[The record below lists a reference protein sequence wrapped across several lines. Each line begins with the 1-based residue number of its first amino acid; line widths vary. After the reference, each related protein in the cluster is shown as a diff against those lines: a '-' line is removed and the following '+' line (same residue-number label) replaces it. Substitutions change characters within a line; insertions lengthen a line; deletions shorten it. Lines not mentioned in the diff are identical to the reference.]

1 MKILVTN
8 DDGIESAG
16 ILELVKGIS
25 SLGEIYVVAPDRKLS
40 GIGGGVTFDRPIK
53 VEKVS
58 LRLGEE
64 RAFKVCGTPSD
75 CVILALDILIKD
87 VDLVISGINDEP
99 NVGDDIRFSGT
110 IGACRE
116 AAFSGIPALGISLE
130 YGTRGNFYEGAVEFS
145 KYLLRFLEK
154 NNLPE
159 GVILNINV
167 PNVPME
173 EIQGVKFVKLGR
185 RKYKDRVHIV
195 LDPYGKE
202 YYWIGGT
209 LIEDWEEETENS
221 VLKKNYIAITP
232 LNIEETDYKFLEVM
246 KQWKMKF
253 P

>member
-8 DDGIESAG
+8 DDGIESIG
-16 ILELVKGIS
+16 ILELAKGIS

-53 VEKVS
+53 VEEVS
-58 LRLGEE
+58 LHLGEK
-64 RAFKVCGTPSD
+64 RAFKVYGTPSD
-75 CVILALDILIKD
+75 CVILALDVLVKD
-87 VDLVISGINDEP
+87 IDLVISGINDEP

-116 AAFSGIPALGISLE
+116 AAFSNILALGVSLE
-130 YGTRGNFYEGAVEFS
+130 YGTRGNFYEGAIEFC
-145 KYLLRFLEK
+145 KTLVRFLEE
-154 NNLPE
+154 NRFPE

-167 PNVPME
+167 PNVPKKK
-173 EIQGVKFVKLGR
+173 IQGVKFVKLGR
-185 RKYKDRVHIV
+185 RKYRDRVHVV

-202 YYWIGGT
+202 YYWIGGM
-209 LIEDWEEETENS
+209 LIEDWEEETENN

-232 LNIEETDYKFLEVM
+232 LNIEETDYKFLEAM
-246 KQWKMKF
+246 KQWKIKF